1 MLRDSDGQTLRE
13 YLIDTAAVLL
23 ATDAGGTLT
32 VRDIARAGGVSDGV
46 LYNHFA
52 DKEEL
57 LAHALHRHV
66 GTVLATAHR
75 LPEPGSGTVEQN
87 LRAFVRGGVGVLT
100 RITPAFARF
109 LSQPEVL
116 VRIHELFRQDGPPLT
131 LPAQLAG
138 YLRAEQALGR
148 VAADADP
155 EAAATLLVGAC
166 HDLTLPRLLF
176 EPHRAAPAVP
186 DAVVDALVA
195 TVLRGIAP
203 D

>member
-1 MLRDSDGQTLRE
+1 VLRDSDGQTLRE
-13 YLIDTAAVLL
+13 HLIDTAAVLL
-23 ATDAGGTLT
+23 AADAGGALT
-32 VRDIARAGGVSDGV
+32 VREIARAGGVSDGV

-57 LAHALHRHV
+57 LAYALHRHV
-66 GTVLATAHR
+66 GTVLAAAQR

-87 LRAFVRGGVGVLT
+87 LRAFVRSGLGVLT
-100 RITPAFARF
+100 RIAPAFARF
-109 LSQPEVL
+109 LGQPEVL
-116 VRIHELFRQDGPPLT
+116 VRIHELFGHDGPPRT
-131 LPAQLAG
+131 LPAQLAD

-148 VAADADP
+148 IDADADP

-176 EPHRAAPAVP
+176 DREQVAQVVP
-186 DAVVDALVA
+186 DPVVDALVA

-203 D
+203 G